1 MRTRAEPVFDDIVV
15 TSLTTGK
22 FNRLVNG
29 GRKFEEATG
38 GATLVS
44 DTVLKFAT
52 EGDHGTSM
60 VTATPAH
67 VVTAPGINNPCCAVT
82 LTGGDGTY
90 KVKQYR
96 YVTSQIQI
104 RHVK

>member
-38 GATLVS
+38 GVTLVS
-44 DTVLKFAT
+44 DSVLEFAT
-52 EGDHGTSM
+52 EGDHETG
-60 VTATPAH
+60 VITATPAH
-67 VVTAPGINNPCCAVT
+67 VVTAPGINNPRCAVT
-82 LTGGDGTY
+82 QTGGDPVGVVPKKLNNTGM
-90 KVKQYR
+90 
-96 YVTSQIQI
+96 
-104 RHVK
+104 